1 MNVKK
6 ESFSAIIAVILCA
19 MIGFSG
25 QSFAANISRPS
36 KYNASEWK
44 KYEASLGGNCYLFA
58 KQVLL
63 DEQRPSIGGLF
74 TGGATIR
81 GLTPIEDGQV
91 IIGVNRTSISPDD
104 VKGIFEHA
112 NVGYVVQMYWRWGNV
127 YTPHTAI
134 VSALDDNGVEFLQAN
149 YSSGKITN
157 NYLTWSKLADAYNR
171 AGNKGGAS
179 VYQLGAPSPS
189 DGPVN
194 PSPSTIEIT
203 TGSVLPGTTKGTYFD
218 KLLECTG
225 EGSAHW
231 YFDGG
236 THPSGLELDG
246 NSGRLFGYVQEAGTF
261 RFTVKAVNLSGTG
274 TKEFTLT
281 VSDGGSPQPEDPH
294 PTIEITSDSTLP
306 GGTKGTDYE
315 FTFRCTGNGNTH
327 WEKVSGSFHPDLTL
341 DENSGRLWGHLSST
355 GTYSFRLKAQNDSGS
370 AEKDFTIFIRD
381 PDAPEITSDSTLPS
395 DTKGTDYEFTFR
407 CTGRGNT
414 HWEKVSG
421 SFPPDLRLDE
431 NSGRLWGHLNST
443 GTYTF
448 RLKAQNDSGSAEKDF
463 TITIRD
469 PDAPEI
475 TSGNNLPA
483 GTTGNDYDLTLARN
497 GRTPITWE
505 KTGGTL
511 PPDLTLERDSG
522 RLHGRLSSAGTFTF
536 TVKATN
542 SLGSAEKT
550 FTLTVSTL
558 PFTLSGDTFSDGIA
572 GKLYSGSIEATGGV
586 MPYSWE
592 KAGNIPSGLSFSYSG
607 NKAVISGTPSKEGYY
622 NFSIKASDSTGNSV
636 TRNFSVNITVIKLY
650 GSLSGCTRKGKYRE
664 ALTADGGTQPYT
676 YKVSSGTLPE
686 GMNIAPATGV
696 ISGTASRAGTF
707 KFTVSAEDA
716 NGMTASKSFT
726 VKVTQTT
733 LTGTIPATITRKAS
747 CKWTLKAS
755 GGASP
760 YTFTVS
766 SGKLPA
772 GLSLNSSTGKIS
784 GTPTKAGNFTFTI
797 KAKDKNGAAATK
809 SFTVKVTQTTL
820 TGSIPA
826 TITRKA
832 SCLWTLKVSGGT
844 SPYTFTVSSGKLP
857 AGLSLNSKTGKIS
870 GTPTKAG
877 TYTFTIKAKDKNGA
891 ASSKSFTVKVTQTTL
906 TGSIP
911 ATITR
916 KASCSWT
923 LKASG
928 GTSPYTWS
936 VSSEKLPDGLKL
948 NASTGKISG
957 TPTKAGIFTFTIKAK
972 DKNGAAASKSFTVKV
987 TQTTLTGSI
996 PTTIT
1001 RKASCSWTLKVSGG
1015 TSPYTWSVSS
1025 GKLPDGLKLKASTGK
1040 ISGTPTKSGSYKF
1053 TIKAKDKNGAA
1064 SSKKFTVK
1072 VVQPKNSQAL
1082 TEIPEL
1088 SANTRV
1094 IIPATLEVLSS
1105 DILSAGSGRDSD
1117 LVNVQQGKAIT
1128 FILGKWL
1135 YLDGSMAEVSDVQV
1149 IYNFKPAEGI
1159 TFSED
1164 GGKFTLPAEM
1174 VDGGFC
1180 VSVRAKSGGI
1190 ELETDELHITATE

>member
-1 MNVKK
+1 M
-6 ESFSAIIAVILCA
+6 
-19 MIGFSG
+19 
-25 QSFAANISRPS
+25 RP
-36 KYNASEWK
+36 
-44 KYEASLGGNCYLFA
+44 
-58 KQVLL
+58 
-63 DEQRPSIGGLF
+63 
-74 TGGATIR
+74 
-81 GLTPIEDGQV
+81 
-91 IIGVNRTSISPDD
+91 
-104 VKGIFEHA
+104 
-112 NVGYVVQMYWRWGNV
+112 
-127 YTPHTAI
+127 
-134 VSALDDNGVEFLQAN
+134 
-149 YSSGKITN
+149 
-157 NYLTWSKLADAYNR
+157 
-171 AGNKGGAS
+171 
-179 VYQLGAPSPS
+179 
-189 DGPVN
+189 
-194 PSPSTIEIT
+194 
-203 TGSVLPGTTKGTYFD
+203 
-218 KLLECTG
+218 
-225 EGSAHW
+225 
-231 YFDGG
+231 
-236 THPSGLELDG
+236 
-246 NSGRLFGYVQEAGTF
+246 
-261 RFTVKAVNLSGTG
+261 
-274 TKEFTLT
+274 
-281 VSDGGSPQPEDPH
+281 
-294 PTIEITSDSTLP
+294 
-306 GGTKGTDYE
+306 
-315 FTFRCTGNGNTH
+315 
-327 WEKVSGSFHPDLTL
+327 
-341 DENSGRLWGHLSST
+341 
-355 GTYSFRLKAQNDSGS
+355 
-370 AEKDFTIFIRD
+370 
-381 PDAPEITSDSTLPS
+381 
-395 DTKGTDYEFTFR
+395 
-407 CTGRGNT
+407 
-414 HWEKVSG
+414 
-421 SFPPDLRLDE
+421 DE

-463 TITIRD
+463 TIFIRD

-475 TSGNNLPA
+475 TTGNNLPA

-572 GKLYSGSIEATGGV
+572 GTLYSGSSEATGGV

-650 GSLSGCTRKGKYRE
+650 CSLSGCTRKGKYRE

-733 LTGTIPATITRKAS
+733 LTG
-747 CKWTLKAS
+747 
-755 GGASP
+755 
-760 YTFTVS
+760 
-766 SGKLPA
+766 
-772 GLSLNSSTGKIS
+772 
-784 GTPTKAGNFTFTI
+784 
-797 KAKDKNGAAATK
+797 
-809 SFTVKVTQTTL
+809 
-820 TGSIPA
+820 SIPA

-832 SCLWTLKVSGGT
+832 SCSWTLKVSGGT

-911 ATITR
+911 A
-916 KASCSWT
+916 
-923 LKASG
+923 
-928 GTSPYTWS
+928 
-936 VSSEKLPDGLKL
+936 
-948 NASTGKISG
+948 
-957 TPTKAGIFTFTIKAK
+957 
-972 DKNGAAASKSFTVKV
+972 
-987 TQTTLTGSI
+987 
-996 PTTIT
+996 TIT

>member
-327 WEKVSGSFHPDLTL
+327 WEKVSGSF
-341 DENSGRLWGHLSST
+341 
-355 GTYSFRLKAQNDSGS
+355 
-370 AEKDFTIFIRD
+370 
-381 PDAPEITSDSTLPS
+381 
-395 DTKGTDYEFTFR
+395 
-407 CTGRGNT
+407 
-414 HWEKVSG
+414 
-421 SFPPDLRLDE
+421 PPDLRLDE

-522 RLHGRLSSAGTFTF
+522 RLHGRLCSAGTFTF

>member
-327 WEKVSGSFHPDLTL
+327 WEKVSGSFPPDLT
-341 DENSGRLWGHLSST
+341 
-355 GTYSFRLKAQNDSGS
+355 
-370 AEKDFTIFIRD
+370 
-381 PDAPEITSDSTLPS
+381 
-395 DTKGTDYEFTFR
+395 
-407 CTGRGNT
+407 
-414 HWEKVSG
+414 
-421 SFPPDLRLDE
+421 LDE

-463 TITIRD
+463 TIFIRD

-475 TSGNNLPA
+475 TTGNNLPA

-844 SPYTFTVSSGKLP
+844 SPYTFTVSGGKLP

-972 DKNGAAASKSFTVKV
+972 DKNGAAATKSFTVKV